1 MSNDHTQVRIT
12 HFVCRKWH
20 EEIEWTECCVCSVC
34 MFGTFPRKF
43 VPQIHTSRLIVQIHF
58 IFFRLHPDSPTMTSI
73 GSVHPMVTVTPSPLA
88 GPALQPPPKRS
99 AESSPSHSHSHSH
112 SQMSRNSS
120 RKSNNSVNCKI
131 DGKIFHEFNQSV
143 FSTDFFFLDR
153 NAFGVEH
160 FYFLN
165 GERENVLTCLWMCV

>member
-1 MSNDHTQVRIT
+1 M
-12 HFVCRKWH
+12 CAA
-20 EEIEWTECCVCSVC
+20 CACSVHFTGNLC
-34 MFGTFPRKF
+34 TKY
-43 VPQIHTSRLIVQIHF
+43 IRLLIQIHF
-58 IFFRLHPDSPTMTSI
+58 LFFHLHPDSPSMTYT

-143 FSTDFFFLDR
+143 YFLHVFYFDL
-153 NAFGVEH
+153 EH
-160 FYFLN
+160 FQIYITNGVGHFLFIMK
-165 GERENVLTCLWMCV
+165 RKNVLTCP